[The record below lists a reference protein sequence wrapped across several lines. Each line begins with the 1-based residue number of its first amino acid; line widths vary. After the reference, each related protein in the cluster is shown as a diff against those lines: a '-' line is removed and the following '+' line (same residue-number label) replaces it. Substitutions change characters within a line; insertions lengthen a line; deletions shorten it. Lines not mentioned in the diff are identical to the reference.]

1 MLGILVNYMLAVDI
15 AYKYL
20 GRHRFQCLQ
29 AHILPALPPGLLK
42 IALLAASFYKTVM
55 VVVSLAI

>member
-1 MLGILVNYMLAVDI
+1 MLAIDI

-20 GRHRFQCLQ
+20 GKHRFQCLQ
-29 AHILPALPPGLLK
+29 AYILPALQSGLPK